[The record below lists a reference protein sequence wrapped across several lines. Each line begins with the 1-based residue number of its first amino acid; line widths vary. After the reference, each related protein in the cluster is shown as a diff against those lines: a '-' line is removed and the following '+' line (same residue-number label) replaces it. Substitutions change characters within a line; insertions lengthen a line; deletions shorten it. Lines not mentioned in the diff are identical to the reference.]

1 MIDGMRRLALPAVE
15 VRRLERRFGPRP
27 ALSGVDLTVAAGQ
40 VHGLLGPAG
49 AGKTTLLRV
58 LAGLVPPSGGKAVVL
73 GHPSGDQ
80 RLRARVGLM
89 SVDEGSA
96 YHGISGL
103 ENLVFV
109 GRLHGMTA
117 LTATERGRLAL
128 QQVGLARAGERPVGT
143 WTAGM
148 RVRLAFA
155 RALLTNPDVLLIDE
169 PPGDIDPATAAAIRA
184 LVSSHARSGAA
195 VIWATRRLDELL
207 GLAANVTLLAAGRAR
222 YSGSVEALA
231 LRALAVSA
239 EDVADRIQRAA

>member
-1 MIDGMRRLALPAVE
+1 MRRPAFPAIE
-15 VRRLERRFGPRP
+15 VRGLERRFGPRP
-27 ALSGVDLTVAAGQ
+27 ALSGVDLAVGTGQ

-49 AGKTTLLRV
+49 SGKTTLLRV
-58 LAGLVPPSGGKAVVL
+58 LAGLVPPSAGEATVL
-73 GHPSGDQ
+73 GYPSGDA
-80 RLRARVGLM
+80 RLRGRVGLV
-89 SVDEGSA
+89 SVDEGSP

-117 LTATERGRLAL
+117 RAATERGRAVL
-128 QQVGLARAGERPVGT
+128 QQVGLARAGHGPVGT
-143 WTAGM
+143 WTPGM

-155 RALLTNPDVLLIDE
+155 RALLTGPDVLLIDE
-169 PPGDIDPATAAAIRA
+169 PPVGIDAASCAAVRA
-184 LVSSHARSGAA
+184 LVSSHAQSGAA
-195 VIWATRRLDELL
+195 VIWATRRLDELQA
-207 GLAANVTLLAAGRAR
+207 LAGGVTLLAGGRAR